1 MAITYNATA
10 PTFNL
15 KEIGSEDIKN
25 GIEAQAASETLRRK
39 KALADAFSKS
49 IVTEPVV
56 ADSDKYD
63 SNGNK
68 VQSKGQILTSPGDVD
83 QQKFF
88 KHVSDAGLGFDEA
101 KAVYDHYQMQK
112 DSALHALKTGM
123 EIDTLGGGSGVP
135 TRANAPII
143 TASPAPAPVIP
154 TQAPV
159 SAPAPAPTE
168 APAVAKAEVTN
179 ETDFDKI
186 NRLTQWMNS
195 KKKSLVEKAQTEL
208 GTKVDGVIG
217 KNTRNALDQL
227 KARMIEANLKKDTTE
242 GAQNRVDVIAGAGA
256 QSKGPEGKLTIDDAF
271 DSTPAKIG
279 SVVDNRTALQRIEDQ
294 GASSNFGRGT
304 ETQGYKAGDVK
315 VRDISGFP
323 KYIQDNLKQQGLS
336 PDKMQSAL
344 DLRLAS
350 IPVPS
355 IINEKGEVDALGSR
369 QRQAIYQAKLKEAED
384 GFYKDIATGNAA
396 AVARDLAQQG
406 NQRAIQERSE
416 AHRVAEQS
424 QTPSKGVESYGIK
437 GLNPEESAKIM
448 NGAFAQFRLGQSIKK
463 STSEL
468 LKKSDNMTP
477 DELSNAVK
485 QPIMMMAQ
493 IEGAGNEKQEAG
505 LMAGL
510 RQDKGIAAILDE
522 NKGRPFKEQITALSI
537 SKLTSQQQKTFL
549 KHLDDYASDIVKNGK
564 ARNELETKAKLTG
577 GRFDPTGGEGSGAAK
592 GLGKGLKSKAP
603 SIKRKATLADF

>member
-159 SAPAPAPTE
+159 SVPTE
-168 APAVAKAEVTN
+168 APAVVKTEVTN

-208 GTKVDGVIG
+208 GTKVDGIIG

-279 SVVDNRTALQRIEDQ
+279 SVVDNRTALQRIEDR

-350 IPVPS
+350 IPAPS
-355 IINEKGEVDALGSR
+355 IINEKGEIDALGYR

-424 QTPSKGVESYGIK
+424 QTPTKGLESYGIK
-437 GLNPEESAKIM
+437 GLNPEESAKIS
-448 NGAFAQFRLGQSIKK
+448 NGALAQFQLGQSIKK

-468 LKKSDNMTP
+468 LKKSGNMSP

-485 QPIMMMAQ
+485 QPLMMMAQ
-493 IEGAGNEKQEAG
+493 IEGAGNEKQEEG

-510 RQDKGIAAILDE
+510 RQDKGLAAILDQ
-522 NKGRPFKEQITALSI
+522 NKGKSAKEQIAVLSI
-537 SKLTSQQQKTFL
+537 SKLTSQQQSKFL
-549 KHLDDYASDIVKNGK
+549 KLLDDYAADIVKNGK
-564 ARNELETKAKLTG
+564 ARNELETKAKITG
-577 GRFDPTGGEGSGAAK
+577 GKFDPTGGEGSGAKA
-592 GLGKGLKSKAP
+592 GLSKGLKGKSTKG
-603 SIKRKATLADF
+603 REL